1 MDFMNNILNLVSFI
15 FSRKSFKK
23 YLSGKLEPDMDELNA
38 IKHFLHTTHPQLMID
53 NADLMLQQIE
63 QMKIPYLRDLS
74 VDELNFLLDKK
85 VDLNSIL
92 DIVMAK
98 GGLTRGL
105 AAIDWNKDKRCY
117 EQVERITGEERM
129 MTFLIIAIIPILLFP
144 VLFEGGFS
152 YSYSIHGVY
161 VFPVFYLLFFVFILI
176 PLMSIPFNIDLAKKR
191 LKEERNKVIFGE

>member
-161 VFPVFYLLFFVFILI
+161 VFPVFYLLFFCFY
-176 PLMSIPFNIDLAKKR
+176 FNSLNVYPIQYRFSQETFKRRKK
-191 LKEERNKVIFGE
+191 